1 VAAACHAYPL
11 TVTAVSAGRRDG
23 VGAPDDDG
31 RVPRS
36 VAPLVGRA
44 SELAELL
51 ATLDAAHGAP
61 GATGAPGAP
70 AANGRPAGAY
80 RAAGQR
86 AAVAI
91 VGGDAGVGKT
101 RLLSELVDAAKQR
114 NALVL
119 IGHCVDLGDPP
130 PPYLP
135 FSEAFARLAADHPDL
150 VADLLSAQP
159 AIARLLPG
167 RGSLSPDDRLD
178 RGELFESVLG
188 AFAHLA
194 ARTPVLVIVED
205 LHWADQ
211 ASRDLLGFLFT
222 RVSTERVAIVA
233 SYRSDDLHRRHP
245 LRQTMAQWARI
256 PSVTRIQ
263 VDPLPPADVR
273 SLVRAIHREPIAET
287 DVASI
292 ISRADGNAFFAEELV
307 AAAEQCADAEHLPWQ
322 LADLLLVRLDRL
334 SPDARALVRVAA
346 VAGRRVSHSTLAD
359 VADMP
364 VDRLDD
370 ALRDAIDAYVLQLT
384 PSGRGYTFRHAL
396 LAEAVYDD
404 LLPGERVRL
413 HAAYATV
420 LAARSDRSAA
430 ELARHARASH
440 DLPTA
445 YTASV
450 RAGDEAMSVA
460 APQGALRHYEAAL
473 ELRGQLSDQPDT
485 SVDLVLSLVDAA
497 LAAGHA
503 SRGRRLASQSLA
515 ELPADAPDPVR
526 AQLLYAVARAAVDSE
541 SEGESMDA
549 AADALRLTPSEP
561 SMFRVRVAALYSR
574 INLIRGREVE
584 AERWAREAIDAA
596 EALGTPA
603 AAAEARTTLAML
615 KRRVI
620 EPAEVTTQLRE
631 IVEQAR
637 ATGELAAEIRS
648 RYNLGSLFAEQGQL
662 AEAEHAFETA
672 WRRAEAVG
680 RPWSLFALDARAM
693 VGVLRYQRGDW
704 DGALE
709 ALDAADE
716 APPELATGRLASAG
730 LIVRVGRGEADAV
743 DGEAMRDLWPM
754 ESLIANGCILAMLE
768 AHAQHAR
775 ADEAL
780 DLVDEAIALLGDV
793 WQEEWFLGRIR
804 ISALGVMA
812 CSAAAHDTPD
822 SVRSALV
829 ERAAALVAD
838 GRTAEQKG
846 LPTGRQLGVEAVA
859 WSARLEAEWAY
870 LRWVAGID
878 PPEEKEHVAAWTESI
893 DAFAYGNLTEVVR
906 GRVRLAQVLRAAG
919 RTAEAAAEADLARP
933 AARVM
938 GAKTLLAELRA
949 LGTAP
954 VGSRHGP
961 AGLPALTERER
972 EVLDLLVEARTNR
985 QIASRLYISEK
996 TVSVHV
1002 SNILAKLGVRSRA
1015 EAAALARA
1023 RH

>member
-1 VAAACHAYPL
+1 
-11 TVTAVSAGRRDG
+11 
-23 VGAPDDDG
+23 
-31 RVPRS
+31 VPRS

-44 SELAELL
+44 EELAELL
-51 ATLDAAHGAP
+51 ATVDAAHRSE
-61 GATGAPGAP
+61 
-70 AANGRPAGAY
+70 RPT
-80 RAAGQR
+80 

-101 RLLSELVDAAKQR
+101 RLLSELVTAANER
-114 NALVL
+114 NTLVL
-119 IGHCVDLGDPP
+119 IGHCVDLGDTP

-150 VADLLSAQP
+150 VADVLSAQP
-159 AIARLLPG
+159 ALARLLPG

-188 AFAHLA
+188 AFAFLA
-194 ARTPVLVIVED
+194 ARTPLLVIVED
-205 LHWADQ
+205 VHWADQ

-222 RVSTERVAIVA
+222 RVGTERLAIVA

-263 VDPLPPADVR
+263 LDPLAPPDVR
-273 SLVRAIHREPIAET
+273 SLVRAIHPEPLAES
-287 DVASI
+287 DLASI
-292 ISRADGNAFFAEELV
+292 INRADGNAFFAEELV
-307 AAAEQCADAEHLPWQ
+307 AAAEQCADTAHLPWQ

-334 SPDARALVRVAA
+334 SADARALVRVAA
-346 VAGRRVSHSTLAD
+346 VAGRRVSHSMLSE

-364 VDRLDD
+364 GDRLDD
-370 ALRDAIDAYVLQLT
+370 ALRDAIDAHVLQLT

-420 LAARSDRSAA
+420 LSARSDRSAA

-445 YTASV
+445 YSASV

-460 APQGALRHYEAAL
+460 APQEALRHYEAAL
-473 ELRGQLSDQPDT
+473 ELRGQLPDQDAN
-485 SVDLVLSLVDAA
+485 SVDLVVSLVDAA

-503 SRGRRLASQSLA
+503 ARGRRLASQSLA
-515 ELPADAPDPVR
+515 ELPSDAPDAVR

-549 AADALRLTPSEP
+549 AADALRLTAPEP
-561 SMFRVRVAALYSR
+561 SMFRVRAAALYSR
-574 INLIRGREVE
+574 INLIRGREVD
-584 AERWAREAIDAA
+584 AERWAGEAIDAA
-596 EALGTPA
+596 DALGKPA

-615 KRRVI
+615 RRRVS
-620 EPAEVTTQLRE
+620 EPTEVTAQLRE
-631 IVEQAR
+631 IVEQTR
-637 ATGELAAEIRS
+637 ANGEVAAEIRG

-662 AEAEHAFETA
+662 AEAEHAYETT
-672 WRRAEAVG
+672 WRRAQQLG

-693 VGVLRYQRGDW
+693 VGILRYQRGDW

-709 ALDAADE
+709 ALDTADE
-716 APPELATGRLASAG
+716 SPPDLAAGRLASAG
-730 LIVRVGRGEADAV
+730 LIVRVGRGEADAS
-743 DGEAMRDLWPM
+743 DGDALRELWPM

-768 AHAQHAR
+768 AHAQHRR
-775 ADEAL
+775 ADAAL
-780 DLVDEAIALLGDV
+780 DLIDEAVALLGDV

-812 CSAAAHDTPD
+812 CAAAAHDAPGP
-822 SVRSALV
+822 VRSALV

-846 LPTGRQLGVEAVA
+846 LPIGRQLGVEAVA

-878 PPEEKEHVAAWTESI
+878 APDEKEHIAAWTEAI
-893 DAFAYGNLTEVVR
+893 DAFGYGNVTEVAR

-933 AARVM
+933 AARAM
-938 GAKTLLAELRA
+938 RATALLADLRA
-949 LGTAP
+949 LGTTPAASRQGP
-954 VGSRHGP
+954 SGLGS
-961 AGLPALTERER
+961 LTERER
-972 EVLDLLVEARTNR
+972 EVLDLLVDARTNR
-985 QIASRLYISEK
+985 QIAARLYISEK

-1015 EAAALARA
+1015 EAAALARS
-1023 RH
+1023 HN